1 MCKLMEDMRNE
12 AELESARKTAKRT
25 GKKEVHHKK
34 ANKERAGERER
45 QFY

>member
-34 ANKERAGERER
+34 ERAGERER